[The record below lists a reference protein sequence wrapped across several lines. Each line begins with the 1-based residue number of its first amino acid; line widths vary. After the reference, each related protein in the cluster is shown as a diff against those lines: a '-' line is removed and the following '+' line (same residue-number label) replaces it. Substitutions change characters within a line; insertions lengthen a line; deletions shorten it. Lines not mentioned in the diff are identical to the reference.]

1 MVSKSDS
8 PPQSPDGPSSFDET
22 TGISYG
28 DRSSPGLEQHAARD
42 QSSEVS
48 NSGSRQKVVNL
59 TGLISRMSGNASAD
73 VIVPS
78 SEVHSPH
85 SLGL

>member
-8 PPQSPDGPSSFDET
+8 PQSPDGPSSFDET

-28 DRSSPGLEQHAARD
+28 DRSSPGLEEHAAID
-42 QSSEVS
+42 YQKSEVS
-48 NSGSRQKVVNL
+48 NSGSQQEVVNL

-78 SEVHSPH
+78 SEVHSSH
-85 SLGL
+85 FS